1 MKDNK
6 NDSVIGRILLWPLNT
21 MSESIDNI
29 HSHMDQ
35 NAPIDSYM
43 EEDKRAIGLGGALGG
58 CLLTMAWW
66 IFLFVLGITSII
78 CFFVWLL

>member
-43 EEDKRAIGLGGALGG
+43 EEDKEQ
-58 CLLTMAWW
+58 
-66 IFLFVLGITSII
+66 
-78 CFFVWLL
+78 